1 MNSQSRHRSIRIR
14 TAISDGSSAPRKA
27 GMRITLGVTGG
38 VAAYKAAELVRRL
51 QQDGFTVQVVMT
63 RSARE
68 FVTPLTFASL
78 SGQKV
83 ITDLFGDSSGG
94 EANLE
99 SAIEHIAVA
108 QRTDLLLVAPATA
121 DIIAKF
127 ARGIA
132 DDFLTTLYL
141 ASTAPVVV
149 APAMNVNM
157 WNHTATQENVEMLR
171 ARGVKIVDPAEGYL
185 ACGMIGAGRLAGQ
198 DDIVAAVREV
208 LKTQRDLDGET
219 VLITAGPTCEDLDP
233 VRYLTNCSSG
243 KMGYAVGGAAALR
256 GATGML
262 DRRPVDLEVPA
273 RVQRVDV
280 RTAREMHNAVV
291 ERIADSSVA
300 ILAAAVADYRPVEQ
314 HAKKIK
320 KGNAPLTISLEPTTD
335 ILAEAARN
343 KGQRIIVGFAAE
355 TDHVAEN
362 ARKKLAAKN
371 ADLIVANDVTAEGAG
386 FDHDTNIV
394 TLFSRDGRDLALP
407 KMSKSEVAQR
417 ILDEV
422 VRLRSVL
429 DTTAALK
436 RSGV

>member
-1 MNSQSRHRSIRIR
+1 
-14 TAISDGSSAPRKA
+14 
-27 GMRITLGVTGG
+27 MRITLGVTGG

-51 QQDGFTVQVVMT
+51 QQDGFSVQVVMT
-63 RSARE
+63 RAARE
-68 FVTPLTFASL
+68 FVTPLTFAAL

-121 DIIAKF
+121 DILAKF

-157 WNHTATQENVEMLR
+157 WNHAATQENVEMLR
-171 ARGVKIVDPAEGYL
+171 ARGVKIVDPDEGYL
-185 ACGMIGAGRLAGQ
+185 ACGMTGAGRLAGQ
-198 DDIVAAVREV
+198 EAILAAVREA
-208 LKTQRDLDGET
+208 LHAQRDLAAET
-219 VLITAGPTCEDLDP
+219 VLITAGPTCEDIDP
-233 VRYLTNCSSG
+233 VRYLTNRSSG
-243 KMGYAVGGAAALR
+243 KMGYAVAEAAARR
-256 GATGML
+256 GAKVFLVSG
-262 DRRPVDLEVPA
+262 PVNLETPPG
-273 RVQRVDV
+273 
-280 RTAREMHNAVV
+280 V
-291 ERIADSSVA
+291 ERIDLRTAQEMHRAVLDRIADASVA

-314 HAKKIK
+314 HAEKIK
-320 KGNAPLTISLEPTTD
+320 KGHAVLTISFEPTTD
-335 ILAEAARN
+335 ILADVTKN
-343 KGQRIIVGFAAE
+343 KGQKIVVGFAAE
-355 TDHVAEN
+355 TDHVADN

-386 FDHDTNIV
+386 FDHDTNVV

-407 KMSKSEVAQR
+407 KMSKSEVAQK

-422 VRLRSVL
+422 LRLRKVL
-429 DTTAALK
+429 FGTPAAK
-436 RSGV
+436 PSRV

>member
-1 MNSQSRHRSIRIR
+1 
-14 TAISDGSSAPRKA
+14 
-27 GMRITLGVTGG
+27 MRITLGVTGG

-51 QQDGFTVQVVMT
+51 QQEGYSVQVVMT

-68 FVTPLTFASL
+68 FIAPLTFAAL

-127 ARGIA
+127 ARGVA

-141 ASTAPVVV
+141 ASTAPMVV

-157 WNHTATQENVEMLR
+157 WNHAATRENVETLR
-171 ARGVKIVDPAEGYL
+171 SRDVKIVEPDECYL
-185 ACGMIGAGRLAGQ
+185 ACGMTGPGRLASLE
-198 DDIVAAVREV
+198 DILAAVHEV
-208 LKTQRDLDGET
+208 TKGQRDLEGET
-219 VLITAGPTCEDLDP
+219 VLVSAGPTCEDLDP
-233 VRYLTNCSSG
+233 VRYITNRSSG
-243 KMGYAVGGAAALR
+243 KMGYGVAEAAVRR
-256 GATGML
+256 GAKVILISG
-262 DRRPVDLEVPA
+262 PVNLETPA
-273 RVQRVDV
+273 GVERMDV
-280 RTAREMHNAVV
+280 RSAQEMHRAVV
-291 ERIADSSVA
+291 DRFAEASIV
-300 ILAAAVADYRPVEQ
+300 ILAAAVADYRPAER
-314 HAKKIK
+314 HAEKIK
-320 KGNAPLTISLEPTTD
+320 KGAVPLAISVEPTTD
-335 ILAEAARN
+335 ILAEVAKN
-343 KGQRIIVGFAAE
+343 KGRKIVVGFAAE

-362 ARKKLAAKN
+362 ARKKLVSKN

-386 FDHDTNIV
+386 FDRDTNVV

-407 KMSKSEVAQR
+407 KMPKSEVAQR

-422 VRLRSVL
+422 VRLRAVL
-429 DTTAALK
+429 QAPAA
-436 RSGV
+436 RHSNV

>member
-1 MNSQSRHRSIRIR
+1 
-14 TAISDGSSAPRKA
+14 
-27 GMRITLGVTGG
+27 MRITLGVTGG

-63 RSARE
+63 RGARE
-68 FVTPLTFASL
+68 FVTPLTFAAL

-83 ITDLFGDSSGG
+83 ITDLFAESGG

-121 DIIAKF
+121 DILAKF

-157 WNHTATQENVEMLR
+157 WNHAATQENVETLR
-171 ARGVKIVDPAEGYL
+171 ARGVKIVDPDEGYL
-185 ACGMIGAGRLAGQ
+185 ACGMTGAGRLAGQ
-198 DDIVAAVREV
+198 AAIVAAVHEALHSV
-208 LKTQRDLDGET
+208 RDLAEEK
-219 VLITAGPTCEDLDP
+219 VLVTAGPTRESLDP
-233 VRYLTNCSSG
+233 VRYFSNRSSG
-243 KMGYAVGGAAALR
+243 KMGYAVAEAAAQR
-256 GATGML
+256 GAHVILVSGPTS
-262 DRRPVDLEVPA
+262 LEAPA
-273 RVQRVDV
+273 G
-280 RTAREMHNAVV
+280 V
-291 ERIADSSVA
+291 ERIDVQSAEEMHRAVLEKVADCSIA
-300 ILAAAVADYRPVEQ
+300 IFAAAVADYRPAESNGQ
-314 HAKKIK
+314 KIK
-320 KGNAPLTISLEPTTD
+320 RNQEPMTISLQPTHD
-335 ILAEAARN
+335 ILASVARN
-343 KGQRIIVGFAAE
+343 KGERFIVGFAAE
-355 TDHVAEN
+355 TEHVAEN

-394 TLFSRDGRDLALP
+394 TLFARDGRDLPLP
-407 KMSKSEVAQR
+407 RMSKSEVAQR

-422 VRLRSVL
+422 VRLRSKL
-429 DTTAALK
+429 
-436 RSGV
+436 RSAQRSSA